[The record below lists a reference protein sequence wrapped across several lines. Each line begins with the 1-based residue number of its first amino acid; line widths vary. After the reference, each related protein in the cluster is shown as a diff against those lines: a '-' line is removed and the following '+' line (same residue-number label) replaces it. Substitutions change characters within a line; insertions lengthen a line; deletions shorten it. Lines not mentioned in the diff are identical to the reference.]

1 MYNNLD
7 LNEFF
12 KDEYSKVNYSE
23 GIGGVGIITENQI
36 VNVYNDYKLCKQDN
50 KYYLGLG
57 DHLDKFEE
65 LLKDMYGDN
74 ISYYDSYL
82 SKLIQLK
89 YWNCPYFKII
99 GMFFP
104 TEITEKEFSNLLLLK
119 DYYKEVF
126 DKYRITI
133 GAYTF
138 GSNVRENGPEVECYS
153 NLEPIYEHISKRV
166 NKSLTRKIKDKKI
179 II

>member
-36 VNVYNDYKLCKQDN
+36 VKLYNDYKLCKQDN

-57 DHLDKFEE
+57 DHIVKFEE
-65 LLKDMYGDN
+65 LLKN
-74 ISYYDSYL
+74 
-82 SKLIQLK
+82 
-89 YWNCPYFKII
+89 
-99 GMFFP
+99 
-104 TEITEKEFSNLLLLK
+104 
-119 DYYKEVF
+119 YYKEIF

-153 NLEPIYEHISKRV
+153 NLEPIYEYISKRV
-166 NKSLTRKIKDKKI
+166 NKSLTRKLNDKKI
-179 II
+179 IIYYF